1 MRRNKDIQVCK
12 LRKPEA
18 DTIMND
24 KAISEQRYTHDVKPE
39 YNNGGKKACWFTRGL
54 MVCDRLLLER

>member
-1 MRRNKDIQVCK
+1 MVIHKMRRNKDIQVCK

-24 KAISEQRYTHDVKPE
+24 KAITKQRYTHTVKPE
-39 YNNGGKKACWFTRGL
+39 YDNRDKGISGL
-54 MVCDRLLLER
+54 PGE

>member
-24 KAISEQRYTHDVKPE
+24 KAISEQRYAHVVKPE
-39 YNNGGKKACWFTRGL
+39 YNNGGKKGL
-54 MVCDRLLLER
+54 PVHQGTNGMC

>member
-1 MRRNKDIQVCK
+1 MVIHKMRPNKDIQVCK

-24 KAISEQRYTHDVKPE
+24 KAISEQRYTHAIKPK
-39 YNNGGKKACWFTRGL
+39 YNNGGKKGL
-54 MVCDRLLLER
+54 PVHQGTNGM